1 MIVLGRANIGDQ
13 AKALRAMEGLAAT
26 LQQTPQQVAQAI
38 VDTMCGR
45 IAAKVNAMIAEVNS
59 KPVYTIHE
67 LLEGKVLQ
75 PQQLI
80 AVGGPAPYIA
90 EQVGALLALPATVP
104 QDSEV
109 INASGAAMAR
119 TTVELNLLADTESQQ
134 LTFAEDGRKQKISSR
149 TSVDEI
155 VDIGKERL
163 LEIARAAGAR
173 DEDLE
178 VEVADLQSFNVIHGY
193 ATTGKNIRVRL
204 QIKPGLI
211 KQQQ

>member
-1 MIVLGRANIGDQ
+1 MCASI
-13 AKALRAMEGLAAT
+13 AT
-26 LQQTPQQVAQAI
+26 
-38 VDTMCGR
+38 
-45 IAAKVNAMIAEVNS
+45 KVTQMVSEVNS

-67 LLEGKVLQ
+67 LLEGKTLN

-80 AVGGPAPYIA
+80 AVGGPAPYLA
-90 EQVGALLALPATVP
+90 KQVGELLQLPAVVP
-104 QDSEV
+104 ENSDV

-134 LTFAEDGRKQKISSR
+134 LTFAEDGRKMQISSR
-149 TSVDEI
+149 ATVDDVVE
-155 VDIGKERL
+155 IGKERL
-163 LEIARAAGAR
+163 LEIAKAAGAR

-178 VEVADLQSFNVIHGY
+178 VEVADCQSFNVIHGY

-211 KQQQ
+211 KHEQ